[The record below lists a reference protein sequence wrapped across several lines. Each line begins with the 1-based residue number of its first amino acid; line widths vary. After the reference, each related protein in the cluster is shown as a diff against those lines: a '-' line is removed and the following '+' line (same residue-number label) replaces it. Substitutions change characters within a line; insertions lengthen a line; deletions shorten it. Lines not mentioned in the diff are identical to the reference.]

1 MREITNLLEE
11 APLADLFTPE
21 YVLPEQYFQR
31 PSLSCESGERALQ
44 WAVFADGIETFRR
57 FAHSRSKVGRRE
69 FNRTKAWIQRNDW
82 GWLYSFVNL
91 CATFGFD
98 PTAVR
103 NALRQWE
110 REGEDLASQRRRF
123 RHAA

>member
-1 MREITNLLEE
+1 MKELTTALEE
-11 APLADLFTPE
+11 SPLADLFTPE

-31 PSLSCESGERALQ
+31 PSIAYESGERALQ

-69 FNRTKAWIQRNDW
+69 FNRTKAWIRRNDW

-98 PTAVR
+98 PAAVR
-103 NALRQWE
+103 RALHQWE
-110 REGEDLASQRRRF
+110 VEGDVSLTQRRRF